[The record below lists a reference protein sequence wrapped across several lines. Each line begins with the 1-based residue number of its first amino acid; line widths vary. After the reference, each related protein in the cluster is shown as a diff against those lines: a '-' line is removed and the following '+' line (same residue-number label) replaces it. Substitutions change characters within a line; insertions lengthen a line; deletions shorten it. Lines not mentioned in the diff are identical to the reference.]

1 MKQVS
6 AVSKIKKFTGTIRN
20 NRTNNSRPVQTMI
33 IHDESVSLAIPLL
46 LSKLSDEKSHLA
58 HVLTFGSDKT
68 PVVQKLQQLL
78 QILNRNEMLRILY
91 LNGGEIEDREIESFA
106 ETLTRLLSRLHFSYD
121 LLVVRLMPERRMN
134 NTAIKHKIHDI
145 DANESHEFISS
156 RIARLFQ
163 SDGFPMD
170 EQLQED
176 GVENH
181 SEDLHSLEYVDTVA
195 FRPQTHET
203 QEIQVEGED
212 WKSESI
218 GDVYEFI
225 IVLIILFFLLN
236 FLFHLLRN
244 CYLIFK

>member
-20 NRTNNSRPVQTMI
+20 NRTNDSRPVQTMI

-78 QILNRNEMLRILY
+78 QILNRNELLRILY
-91 LNGGEIEDREIESFA
+91 LNGGQIEDREIESFA
-106 ETLTRLLSRLHFSYD
+106 ETITRLLSRLHFSYD

-145 DANESHEFISS
+145 DANESHEFI
-156 RIARLFQ
+156 
-163 SDGFPMD
+163 
-170 EQLQED
+170 
-176 GVENH
+176 
-181 SEDLHSLEYVDTVA
+181 
-195 FRPQTHET
+195 
-203 QEIQVEGED
+203 
-212 WKSESI
+212 
-218 GDVYEFI
+218 
-225 IVLIILFFLLN
+225 
-236 FLFHLLRN
+236 
-244 CYLIFK
+244 